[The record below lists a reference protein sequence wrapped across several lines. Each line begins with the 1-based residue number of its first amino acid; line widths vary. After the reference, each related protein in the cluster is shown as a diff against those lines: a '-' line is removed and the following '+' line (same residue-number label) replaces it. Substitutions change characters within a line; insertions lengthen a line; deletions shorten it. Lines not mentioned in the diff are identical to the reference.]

1 MPTVR
6 QLEYLVAIADERHFR
21 RAAERVNT
29 TQPTLSGQLKT
40 LEDRLGVV
48 LVERSR
54 SRVVLTPAGTEIVEI
69 ARRVLQDVR
78 EIRAI
83 ATAHDTKLSGVV
95 RLGVPSS
102 IGPYL
107 VPKIVPDLRREYPDL
122 KFYVREEPSQ
132 KLPAALS
139 SGTFDV
145 IITPLPISSP
155 GLQTV
160 ELYTEP
166 FALVLP
172 AQHPLTR
179 KGALTGA
186 DLKGLSLLL
195 LGRWHPLHDLVA
207 DYARRNG
214 ATINREF
221 EGTSLDTLREMVST
235 GLGAALLPAL
245 YVHAQQLT
253 KDRTV
258 KVVPLQHKPLSRV
271 VAMAWRQSSPRAQRF
286 SELSNFVQGA
296 IQKVVGPL

>member
-6 QLEYLVAIADERHFR
+6 QLEYLVSIADERHFR

-40 LEDRLGVV
+40 LEERLGVA

-54 SRVVLTPAGTEIVEI
+54 SRVVLTQAGSEIVDI
-69 ARRVLQDVR
+69 ARRILQDVR

-83 ATAHDTKLSGVV
+83 ATAHDAKLSGVV

-122 KFYVREEPSQ
+122 KFYVREELSQ

-139 SGTFDV
+139 CGVFDV
-145 IITPLPISSP
+145 IIAPMPIVAP
-155 GLQTV
+155 GLQTA

-172 AQHPLTR
+172 MQHPLTR
-179 KGALTGA
+179 KASVTGA
-186 DLKGLSLLL
+186 DLKGVTLLL
-195 LGRWHPLHDLVA
+195 LGTWHPLHDLVS
-207 DYARRNG
+207 DYARRHG
-214 ATINREF
+214 AAINREF

-245 YVHAQQLT
+245 YVRANQLA
-253 KDRTV
+253 KDRTM
-258 KVVPLQHKPLSRV
+258 KVVPLQQKPLSRV
-271 VAMAWRQSSPRAQRF
+271 VAMAWRQGSPRADRYA
-286 SELSNFVQGA
+286 ELSSFLQGT
-296 IQKVVGPL
+296 ITKVIGTL

>member
-40 LEDRLGVV
+40 LEERLGVP

-54 SRVVLTPAGTEIVEI
+54 SRVVMTPAGAEIVDI
-69 ARRVLQDVR
+69 ARRILHDVR
-78 EIRAI
+78 EIKAI
-83 ATAHDTKLSGVV
+83 ATAHDEKLSGVV

-107 VPKIVPDLRREYPDL
+107 VPKIVPDLRRQYPDL
-122 KFYVREEPSQ
+122 KFYVREELSQ
-132 KLPAALS
+132 KLQAALS
-139 SGTFDV
+139 SGAFDV
-145 IITPLPISSP
+145 IITPLPIASS
-155 GLQTV
+155 GLQTI

-172 AQHPLTR
+172 AQHPLAR
-179 KGALTGA
+179 KTMATVS
-186 DLKGLSLLL
+186 DLKGLPLLL
-195 LGRWHPLHDLVA
+195 LGTWHPLHSLVA

-245 YVHAQQLT
+245 YVRAQQLT
-253 KDRTV
+253 KDRTLR
-258 KVVPLQHKPLSRV
+258 VVPLQPKPLSRV
-271 VAMAWRQSSPRAQRF
+271 VAMAWRQSSPRAQRYA
-286 SELSNFVQGA
+286 ELSAFVQGT
-296 IQKVVGPL
+296 IQKVIGAL

>member
-40 LEDRLGVV
+40 LEDRLGVC

-54 SRVVLTPAGTEIVEI
+54 SRVVLTAAGAEIVDI

-78 EIRAI
+78 EIKAI
-83 ATAHDTKLSGVV
+83 ATAHDAKLSGVV

-122 KFYVREEPSQ
+122 KFYVREELSQ
-132 KLPAALS
+132 KLPAGLS
-139 SGTFDV
+139 SGMFDV
-145 IITPLPISSP
+145 IIAPLPISSP
-155 GLQTV
+155 GLQTT

-172 AQHPLTR
+172 SQHPLAR
-179 KGALTGA
+179 KASVAGA
-186 DLKGLSLLL
+186 DIKGLSLLL
-195 LGRWHPLHDLVA
+195 LGTWHPLHELVA
-207 DYARRNG
+207 EYARRNG
-214 ATINREF
+214 AVINREF

-245 YVHAQQLT
+245 YVRAQQLG
-253 KDRTV
+253 KDKTL
-258 KVVPLQHKPLSRV
+258 KVIPLNPKPLCRV
-271 VAMAWRQSSPRAQRF
+271 VAMAWRQSSPRADRY
-286 SELSNFVQGA
+286 SELSNFVQGT
-296 IQKVVGPL
+296 ITKVIGTL

>member
-40 LEDRLGVV
+40 LEDRLGVP

-54 SRVVLTPAGTEIVEI
+54 SRVVLTPAGAEIVDI

-83 ATAHDTKLSGVV
+83 AAAHDEKLSGVV

-107 VPKIVPDLRREYPDL
+107 VPKIVPDLRREYPEL
-122 KFYVREEPSQ
+122 KFYVREELSQ

-139 SGTFDV
+139 SGMFDV
-145 IITPLPISSP
+145 IIAPLPIASP
-155 GLQTV
+155 GLETI

-172 AQHPLTR
+172 SQHPLAR
-179 KGALTGA
+179 KANVTGA
-186 DLKGLSLLL
+186 DLKGLPLLL
-195 LGRWHPLHDLVA
+195 LGTWHPLHALVA
-207 DYARRNG
+207 DYAKRHG
-214 ATINREF
+214 AVISREF

-245 YVHAQQLT
+245 YVRAQQLS

-258 KVVPLQHKPLSRV
+258 KVVPLGQKPLSRV

-286 SELSNFVQGA
+286 SELSTFVQGT
-296 IQKVVGPL
+296 IQKVIGPL